1 MVISIKHAK
10 FKFFQV
16 IPLFLLFY
24 ISLNGS
30 STLDFK
36 LFTINLHY
44 ILVYFW
50 ILRRPEVL
58 GYGFIFFS
66 GIITDVMFGL
76 PLGVTARTLLI
87 IAAVATYVRVVTVR
101 VGLISD
107 WLGFIPALILASLIY
122 FISLYFSGYTIDYL
136 YLIMNSLFTFTFYP
150 LLWAL
155 FSFLLNLM
163 R

>member
-1 MVISIKHAK
+1 MALNIKDFR
-10 FKFFQV
+10 FKFFQLL
-16 IPLFLLFY
+16 PLLLLFF
-24 ISLNGS
+24 ISLSGS
-30 STLDFK
+30 SIVNIKF
-36 LFTINLHY
+36 FSVNIHY

-76 PLGVTARTLLI
+76 PLGVTALTLLI

-155 FSFLLNLM
+155 FTFLLNLM